1 MTELFSFNAA
11 QQWATDMMGGFG
23 IWGYLLL
30 ALLVALEGPMA
41 TLAGAA
47 AVSMGAMHLPGVF
60 GAAVIGN
67 LCADS
72 LWYGVGRL
80 GKTRWLLHFGNRF
93 GVSPEKMDK
102 MQERLHTHAS
112 QWIFVAKLTAG
123 LMIPTLVVAG
133 LLKIPCRRW
142 FPAVFAGEMIW
153 STILILL
160 GYFATGYLIQ
170 IAKGFEMFAV
180 GSALLVVAGMIFWLR
195 PRMLARM
202 RPVEDRNEAKPIE

>member
-1 MTELFSFNAA
+1 
-11 QQWATDMMGGFG
+11 
-23 IWGYLLL
+23 
-30 ALLVALEGPMA
+30 MA

-133 LLKIPCRRW
+133 LLKIPWRRW

-160 GYFATGYLIQ
+160 GYYATGYLSQ
-170 IAKGFEMFAV
+170 ITKGFEMFAV
-180 GSALLVVAGMIFWLR
+180 GSALFVLAGLVFWLR
-195 PRMLARM
+195 RRMLARI
-202 RPVEDRNEAKPIE
+202 RPVEHLDETKSLDRNSSIHQ